1 MNNNK
6 TINYLIVED
15 EEKSRLT
22 LLQKLKICN
31 LPGTNCIGLASNA
44 QEAIFLAENT
54 APDIL
59 LLDIN
64 LPGKNGFELLVDLN
78 NAGIEPIVIFTS
90 AHTENHILLEAM
102 KHAPLNY
109 LTKPIVISDLENSM
123 KKACLNVEKV
133 RSGILEN
140 NLKVKFKS
148 ILGPLYV
155 APSQIVSIKADQHYS
170 ALTLGTG
177 ECIMLLQGFGKAID
191 NDMFL
196 KLPFYKAD
204 RSTLINLT
212 YVENVNIKKCECV
225 CHLGTKK
232 ATLPIAT
239 KKIRQLIA
247 ILDKFNQISAAA
259 NS

>member
-44 QEAIFLAENT
+44 QEAMFLAENT
-54 APDIL
+54 VPDIL

-64 LPGKNGFELLVDLN
+64 LPGKNGFELLGDLN

-102 KHAPLNY
+102 KHAPINY
-109 LTKPIVISDLENSM
+109 LTKPIVIGELEKSM

-133 RSGILEN
+133 RSNSTDN
-140 NLKVKFKS
+140 NLKVKFQS
-148 ILGPLYV
+148 ISGPLYIT
-155 APSQIVSIKADQHYS
+155 PSQIASIKADQHYS
-170 ALTLGTG
+170 ILTLSTG
-177 ECIMLLQGFGKAID
+177 QSIMLIQGFGKAID
-191 NDMFL
+191 NDML
-196 KLPFYKAD
+196 SILPFYKAD
-204 RSTLINLT
+204 RSTLINLKH
-212 YVENVNIKKCECV
+212 VEKINIKKCECV
-225 CHLGTKK
+225 FNLFSKK
-232 ATLPIAT
+232 VTLPIAT
-239 KKIRQLIA
+239 KKIRELISA
-247 ILDKFNQISAAA
+247 LDDYNQIKK
-259 NS
+259 

>member
-1 MNNNK
+1 MNNIK

-31 LPGTNCIGLASNA
+31 LPGINCIGLASNA
-44 QEAIFLAENT
+44 QEAMFLSENT

-90 AHTENHILLEAM
+90 AHTENQILLEAM

-109 LTKPIVISDLENSM
+109 LTKPIVIGELENSM
-123 KKACLNVEKV
+123 KKACLNVQKV
-133 RSGILEN
+133 QSGIFEN

-204 RSTLINLT
+204 RSTLINLMH
-212 YVENVNIKKCECV
+212 VEKINVKKCECV
-225 CHLGTKK
+225 FNIGGIKVV
-232 ATLPIAT
+232 LPIAT
-239 KKIRQLIA
+239 KKVSEMIKVI
-247 ILDKFNQISAAA
+247 DNYNQVKR
-259 NS
+259 

>member
-44 QEAIFLAENT
+44 QEAMFLAENT
-54 APDIL
+54 VPDIL

-102 KHAPLNY
+102 KHSPLNY
-109 LTKPIVISDLENSM
+109 LTKPIVIGELEKSM
-123 KKACLNVEKV
+123 KRACLNVEKV
-133 RSGILEN
+133 RSSTVGN
-140 NLKVKFKS
+140 NLKVKFQS
-148 ILGPLYV
+148 ISGPLYIT
-155 APSQIVSIKADQHYS
+155 PSQIVSIKADQHY
-170 ALTLGTG
+170 AVLTLSTG

-191 NDMFL
+191 NDML
-196 KLPFYKAD
+196 SILPFYKAD
-204 RSTLINLT
+204 RSTLINL
-212 YVENVNIKKCECV
+212 VHIEKVNIKKCECIFNV
-225 CHLGTKK
+225 ETKK
-232 ATLPIAT
+232 VALPIAT
-239 KKIRQLIA
+239 KKIRELITA
-247 ILDKFNQISAAA
+247 LDAYNQIKT
-259 NS
+259 